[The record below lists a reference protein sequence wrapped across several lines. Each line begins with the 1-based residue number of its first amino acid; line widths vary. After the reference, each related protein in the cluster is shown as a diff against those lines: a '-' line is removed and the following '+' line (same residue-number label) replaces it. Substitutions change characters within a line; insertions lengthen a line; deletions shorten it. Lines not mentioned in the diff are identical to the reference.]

1 MENFELAGYLTNGAE
16 KILKN
21 ILRATLRGSRERL
34 EYGPEKEVLY
44 GPSMTETKQFLKFYG
59 I

>member
-1 MENFELAGYLTNGAE
+1 MENFDLAGYLTNGVE
-16 KILKN
+16 KTLKN
-21 ILRATLRGSRERL
+21 ILRATLGGSRERL

-44 GPSMTETKQFLKFYG
+44 EPSMTETKQFLKFYG